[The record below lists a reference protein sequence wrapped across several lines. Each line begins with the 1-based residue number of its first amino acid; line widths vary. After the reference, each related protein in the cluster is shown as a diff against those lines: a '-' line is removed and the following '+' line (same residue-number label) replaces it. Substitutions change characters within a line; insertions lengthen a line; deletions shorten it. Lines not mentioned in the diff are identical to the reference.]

1 MQAEVNLETLWQHR
15 GGFKATF
22 RRLMGYACQCIDRR
36 STKSAGGQ
44 QVAKENPED
53 VVQEAI
59 FRAFTSDD
67 SPRDGEE
74 FYKLVR
80 RNIDNPLRT
89 LEKSPKAAR
98 TIGAIN
104 QPGIPGTVDIGT
116 IADPSSAESKILDAE
131 DEFYTIVANE
141 VRKRLNKPNGQE
153 TQLLNLVIERT
164 GTKEELCALL
174 KIDSATFDRVK
185 NRLKN
190 VVVAAIN
197 DLKKTAKK

>member
-1 MQAEVNLETLWQHR
+1 MHAEVDLETLWQHR

-59 FRAFTSDD
+59 YRSFASD
-67 SPRDGEE
+67 SCPQDGEE

-98 TIGAIN
+98 TVGAVN
-104 QPGIPGTVDIGT
+104 QPGIPGTVDLGAIT
-116 IADPSSAESKILDAE
+116 DESPAERQKLDTE
-131 DEFYTIVANE
+131 EEFYALVANE

-164 GTKEELCALL
+164 GTKAELCALL

-190 VVVAAIN
+190 VVVAAIT